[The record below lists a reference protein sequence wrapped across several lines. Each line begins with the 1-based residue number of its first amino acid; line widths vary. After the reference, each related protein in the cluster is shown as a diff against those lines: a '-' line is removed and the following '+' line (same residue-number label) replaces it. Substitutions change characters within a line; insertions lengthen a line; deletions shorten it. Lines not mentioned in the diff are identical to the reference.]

1 MRILEGYLALSFHG
15 QQYRCPVAGVRDT
28 DGDVEVALAT
38 PFGLRRVHIRLDAER
53 RLIEAHTFAFD
64 YESGAVTKFEQ
75 RIEGGPVSAD
85 GRSYAGTISGGGLEG
100 KWQVTE
106 LGPTEDEA
114 TEAAHAFGIGT
125 RLPVE
130 QTPAPVK
137 LDPVED

>member
-1 MRILEGYLALSFHG
+1 MFDRLLGRQECPGRRAVRA
-15 QQYRCPVAGVRDT
+15 YRD
-28 DGDVEVALAT
+28 
-38 PFGLRRVHIRLDAER
+38 RLDEER

-64 YESGAVTKFEQ
+64 YESGQVTRFEQ
-75 RIEGGPVSAD
+75 DIEGGPVSAD

-100 KWQVTE
+100 KWRVTE

-114 TEAAHAFGIGT
+114 TEAAHAFGIGV

-137 LDPVED
+137 LTNED